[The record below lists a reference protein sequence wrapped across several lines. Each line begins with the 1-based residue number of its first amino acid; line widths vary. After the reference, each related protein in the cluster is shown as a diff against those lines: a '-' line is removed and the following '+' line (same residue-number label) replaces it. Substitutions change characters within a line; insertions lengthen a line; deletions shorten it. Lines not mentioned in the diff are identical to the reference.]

1 MTPDAVKDQIAVL
14 RIGWGHAGEN
24 VVLPEIPLQRDQ
36 LRLIVPVTDNMPD
49 DKTSS

>member
-1 MTPDAVKDQIAVL
+1 MTPDAVEDQIAVL
-14 RIGWGHAGEN
+14 RIGWGHAGED